1 MKKATSVTDREV
13 ELKNTILTAYDVK
26 EKAIAYLKPPVLKHR
41 GLFYFA
47 TRHHITN
54 ITIQS
59 RVYTPP
65 FHRGI

>member
-13 ELKNTILTAYDVK
+13 ELKNTFLTAYDVK

-54 ITIQS
+54 ITI
-59 RVYTPP
+59 
-65 FHRGI
+65 